1 MHARQL
7 ITAVDSPGYDDKE
20 AEMRRIVCA
29 AAALLLATMYT
40 SAHHAF
46 TAEYDENKLVTVSGT
61 VTNFEWTN
69 PHAWLYV
76 DGKDE
81 SHKGT
86 TWGFEMGSPNGLLHR
101 GWKRTELKKGDQ
113 VTVEGYRAKDGSNV
127 ANARTVTM
135 PDGRK
140 LFGGFQST
148 PGAPSK

>member
-1 MHARQL
+1 
-7 ITAVDSPGYDDKE
+7 
-20 AEMRRIVCA
+20 MRRTMCGA
-29 AAALLLATMYT
+29 AAVLLLATMRT

-46 TAEYDENKLVTVSGT
+46 TAEYDENNRVTVSGT
-61 VTNFEWTN
+61 VTKFAWTN

-76 DGKDE
+76 NGKDE
-81 SHKGT
+81 SLKVT
-86 TWGFEMGSPNGLLHR
+86 VWGFEMGSPNGLLHR
-101 GWKRTELKKGDQ
+101 GWRRMELKTGDQ

-148 PGAPSK
+148 PGAPAR

>member
-1 MHARQL
+1 MKTTFRFTPA
-7 ITAVDSPGYDDKE
+7 AVG
-20 AEMRRIVCA
+20 V
-29 AAALLLATMYT
+29 LLLALPLF
-40 SAHHAF
+40 AHHAF

-61 VTNFEWTN
+61 VTKFEWTN

-81 SHKGT
+81 NFKAA

-148 PGAPSK
+148 PGAPTK